1 MALDLAN
8 LGSQLQNISGIVGGV
23 DQAVNG
29 GPGGSAAQADQNDF
43 SLARLGDLLGGIGAV
58 LNPPKKETSPQLGI
72 VPVSPVTGEPES
84 SLPTWLPLAAAGVVG
99 VLLLVLIVRR

>member
-43 SLARLGDLLGGIGAV
+43 SLARLGDLIGGIGNI
-58 LNPPKKETSPQLGI
+58 LNPPNQESAPAHGL
-72 VPVSPVTGEPES
+72 VPSSPVTGEPES